1 MPYKLWAQ
9 ESALCSSHVWRAGL
23 VGSETIFLSTQATWF
38 SSSQAQLAPEVPQ
51 TGQGQQAG
59 RAQTGGGTLLPLNS
73 RPFLLVLRAQ
83 WEHYHSHFIQSCAIR
98 GLEMTK
104 GNMIIHSAS
113 QHTAR
118 DNQHWTKR
126 PAEPQRNLNPRT
138 SDANVLVLNASC
150 RSNLYITKC
159 PQLMEILLTDHTHQG
174 DEGMKVTAPNGAK
187 RSWTLT

>member
-1 MPYKLWAQ
+1 MAEGLDWWEARPFSYLLRLPD
-9 ESALCSSHVWRAGL
+9 SAALRPSWPQKCPR
-23 VGSETIFLSTQATWF
+23 
-38 SSSQAQLAPEVPQ
+38 LARDS
-51 TGQGQQAG
+51 
-59 RAQTGGGTLLPLNS
+59 RAQMGGGTLLPLNS

-118 DNQHWTKR
+118 DTQHWTKR
-126 PAEPQRNLNPRT
+126 PAEPQHNLNPRT

-174 DEGMKVTAPNGAK
+174 DEGMKVTAPNSAK
-187 RSWTLT
+187 RPWTLT